1 MYNTWYKCLS
11 FETFI
16 YTEPYFC
23 FLRQSVLNSGQ
34 AWLDAPG
41 RIRLTPGQREQQRQ
55 LLRQWLYR
63 GEMELRNMEVEKGE
77 VLLIQQFQQN
87 SFKEYMQL

>member
-1 MYNTWYKCLS
+1 MIQCLS
-11 FETFI
+11 VETFI
-16 YTEPYFC
+16 CTEPYFC
-23 FLRQSVLNSGQ
+23 FLCCRGQ

-77 VLLIQQFQQN
+77 LLLIQQCQQKIVVKKC
-87 SFKEYMQL
+87 KEYMQL